1 MARECLF
8 CKIIAGEVPAS
19 VVYRDERVVAIR
31 DIHPMA
37 PTHVL
42 LIPVRHIGS
51 MAEIEPADADLVG
64 ALHLAAAAVARQT
77 QLTGGY
83 RLVVNTG
90 RDGGQTVGHLHI
102 HLLGGRSMRWPPG

>member
-1 MARECLF
+1 MATECLF
-8 CKIIAGEVPAS
+8 CRIIAGEIPAS

-31 DIHPMA
+31 DIHPVA

-42 LIPVRHIGS
+42 LMPVRHIDS
-51 MAEIEPADADLVG
+51 MAKVEPEDADLLG
-64 ALHLAAAAVARQT
+64 ALHLAAAAVARQS

-90 RDGGQTVGHLHI
+90 ADGGQTVGHMHI
-102 HLLGGRSMRWPPG
+102 HLLGGRSMHWPPG